1 MSFQHPHC
9 QCPVLHGKELS
20 ALDRPTTHREALPEL
35 AFFLFFPLLK
45 LVAICLIVAYQI
57 SDLTDAASPL
67 QVLSVPSD
75 FIELIVIKRQFLKS
89 IIVKSSQA
97 KFFLTSPSSHSF
109 KKTNLSPTHVYEMP
123 HLEVTAEIVQ
133 QSLKWASPTHFCV

>member
-1 MSFQHPHC
+1 M
-9 QCPVLHGKELS
+9 
-20 ALDRPTTHREALPEL
+20 
-35 AFFLFFPLLK
+35 
-45 LVAICLIVAYQI
+45 AYQI

-75 FIELIVIKRQFLKS
+75 FIELIVIRRQFLKS

-97 KFFLTSPSSHSF
+97 KFFLTFPSSHSF